1 MGVDIKLVL
10 SDQEQLIYHCMTI
23 VEYASQITAKLSN
36 INSTISSLSSQG
48 AFHDLVAGRS
58 TNNGFTNYVLK
69 AQEFGTL
76 AEVLWQHAQNTY
88 DGMVDVDKVMA
99 TYVAGLLLESP
110 DTSSEDR
117 DYIYSNPKEAVQ
129 QIQENIKEQEKEGS
143 EKGN

>member
-23 VEYASQITAKLSN
+23 VEYSSQITAKLGN
-36 INSTISSLSSQG
+36 ISSTISTLSSQG

-58 TNNGFTNYVLK
+58 ANNGFTNYVLK

-99 TYVAGLLLESP
+99 TYVAGLFLELP
-110 DTSSEDR
+110 TTSQEDKN
-117 DYIYSNPKEAVQ
+117 YINNNPKEAVQ
-129 QIQENIKEQEKEGS
+129 QIQDDIKEQEKEGS

>member
-1 MGVDIKLVL
+1 M
-10 SDQEQLIYHCMTI
+10 
-23 VEYASQITAKLSN
+23 
-36 INSTISSLSSQG
+36 
-48 AFHDLVAGRS
+48 
-58 TNNGFTNYVLK
+58 
-69 AQEFGTL
+69 
-76 AEVLWQHAQNTY
+76 LWQHAQNTY

-143 EKGN
+143 KKGN

>member
-58 TNNGFTNYVLK
+58 ANNGFENYVLK

-99 TYVAGLLLESP
+99 TYVAGLFLESP
-110 DTSSEDR
+110 TTSQEDKN
-117 DYIYSNPKEAVQ
+117 YINNNPKEAVQ
-129 QIQENIKEQEKEGS
+129 QIQDDIKEQEKEGS
-143 EKGN
+143 KKGN